1 MASKIKIRKNNVPR
15 DLLAAV
21 LADACFRPRIA
32 ATNKP
37 KKDQKLSRR
46 AWKNKGEY

>member
-1 MASKIKIRKNNVPR
+1 MANKKKIRHKPR
-15 DLLAAV
+15 DLIAAL

-32 ATNKP
+32 DTNKQ

-46 AWKNKGEY
+46 AWKNKGEH

>member
-1 MASKIKIRKNNVPR
+1 MVRTKKPR
-15 DLLAAV
+15 DMIAAL

-32 ATNKP
+32 DTNKQ
-37 KKDQKLSRR
+37 KKCSKSKRR

>member
-1 MASKIKIRKNNVPR
+1 MASNQKLKRHKTRNLV
-15 DLLAAV
+15 AAV

-32 ATNKP
+32 ATNRP

-46 AWKNKGEY
+46 AWKTKGEY

>member
-1 MASKIKIRKNNVPR
+1 MKPKHIPR
-15 DLLAAV
+15 DLVAAV
-21 LADACFRPRIA
+21 LSDAHFRPRIA
-32 ATNKP
+32 ATNRP